1 MGKNSGIFI
10 FVWFLLVKQASHVF
24 DLLSTVSMSYV
35 ILNSRRDDVLFG
47 AKKRKGDSGP
57 SWGGN
62 PKFCFV

>member
-35 ILNSRRDDVLFG
+35 ILNSRRDDVLFE
-47 AKKRKGDSGP
+47 AKRERRDSEP
-57 SWGGN
+57 NWKKN